1 MRTITCY
8 LFLVLLPFLPQH
20 LNAQEEKNQQ
30 KIEELQK
37 SKDEVLKHEKEALKL
52 EVERINEQLKHEV
65 ITEAKAISLKEEAA
79 KKHALNIENRVAI
92 IDNRISLLER
102 NEEET
107 LIVKESED
115 YDDGTVEID
124 INGDRVLT
132 FNSKEWYNK
141 DIKYD
146 RRTYSD
152 PVMAVGFSNA
162 IIDGESFNDSPYKL
176 GGSRFFDI
184 GWAWR
189 TRIFKKSNAIRLNYG
204 FSFQFNGLKPKGNQY
219 FVVNDGQVEL
229 EEFEYGLRKSKFR
242 MDNLVFP
249 VYLEFGPS
257 KYKVSEHKVRYSI
270 RNQFRFGIG
279 GYAGFNMGSRQ
290 VLKYSRD
297 GENVKDK
304 LKGGYNTS
312 DLIYGVSAYM
322 GFGCVQLYGKYD
334 LSPIFQD
341 AAVEQRMVAMGLRFD
356 FN

>member
-1 MRTITCY
+1 LT
-8 LFLVLLPFLPQH
+8 
-20 LNAQEEKNQQ
+20 
-30 KIEELQK
+30 
-37 SKDEVLKHEKEALKL
+37 L
-52 EVERINEQLKHEV
+52 EVEKINKRLKNEF
-65 ITEAKAISLKEEAA
+65 ITEEEAKNLKEEAA

-92 IDNRISLLER
+92 IDNKISLLER

-107 LIVKESED
+107 ITISESEE
-115 YDDGTVEID
+115 YDDGMVKID
-124 INGDRVLT
+124 INGDRVLS
-132 FNSKEWYNK
+132 FNSKEWYYK

-152 PVMAVGFSNA
+152 PVIAVGFSNA
-162 IIDGESFNDSPYKL
+162 IIEGESLNNSPYKI
-176 GGSRFFDI
+176 GGSRFFDM

-189 TRIFKKSNAIRLNYG
+189 TRVFRKSNAVRLSYG
-204 FSFQFNGLKPKGNQY
+204 FSFQFNGLKPKGNKY
-219 FVVNDGQVEL
+219 FVVDNGQTVL
-229 EEFEYGLRKSKFR
+229 QEFEYDLRKSKFR

-249 VYLEFGPS
+249 MYLEFGPS
-257 KYKVSEHKVRYSI
+257 KYRVSEHKIRYSI

-290 VLKYSRD
+290 KLKYSRD
-297 GENVKDK
+297 GEKVKDV

-312 DLIYGVSAYM
+312 DLIYGLSAYV

-341 AAVEQRMVAMGLRFD
+341 ATVEQRMVAMGLRFD